1 MVFRRK
7 VYNYTKGAVI
17 SLHIAMV
24 ILHNA
29 FYELNVWVVW
39 LLFDGFRQYFSV
51 FVMGAAKL

>member
-1 MVFRRK
+1 
-7 VYNYTKGAVI
+7 
-17 SLHIAMV
+17 
-24 ILHNA
+24 LHNA